1 MTEHKPVYR
10 YSLKEAINLGE
21 KDLWKESHE
30 ENCRCA
36 EEIKAIIWQNFDGL
50 HMKDGCAETVIS
62 EFGYDRVQYV
72 LANTIELAGGDGR
85 YSEKNK
91 QWARSFQIP
100 RDDHRYEF
108 ALNSHPVLVNGLTD
122 QVRKAYQKLGLF
134 DASHCENGDQDYTG
148 KVVVIQP
155 DTLKDE
161 FKTPDDQL
169 FLVKGGNGARPN
181 GIGRKVFGEFLKD
194 GESTHFFRDEIVGVL
209 KYEHLPAWAE
219 EKLHGVSEDTPTMT
233 MQ

>member
-1 MTEHKPVYR
+1 MAEHKPVYR
-10 YSLKEAINLGE
+10 YSLKEAVRLGE

-36 EEIKAIIWQNFDGL
+36 EEIKATIRQNFDGL
-50 HMKDGCAETVIS
+50 HMKDDCTESVIANY
-62 EFGYDRVQYV
+62 GYDRVQYV
-72 LANTIELAGGDGR
+72 LANTINLAGSDGR
-85 YSEKNK
+85 YSVKNK

-100 RDDHRYEF
+100 RDDHRYAF
-108 ALNSHPVLVNGLTD
+108 AMNIHPVLVNGLTD

-134 DASHCENGDQDYTG
+134 EASHCENGDQDYTG
-148 KVVVIQP
+148 KVVVIRP
-155 DTLKDE
+155 DILKDE
-161 FKTPDDQL
+161 YKTPDDQL

-194 GESTHFFRDEIVGVL
+194 GERTHYLRDEIIGVL
-209 KYEHLPAWAE
+209 KYEHLPSWAE
-219 EKLHGVSEDTPTMT
+219 EKLQDMSEEATTLT